1 MAPRRIPVLA
11 PAILA
16 PAAFAL
22 AVFIAAAALPAAA
35 QDRNADPLAGATL
48 LTLSESAER
57 DVAPD
62 TMRARLAAQATA
74 ADAAAAQTAVNA
86 AMTKALAMVKTMNLD
101 VQTGGYNTWQEA
113 PARPASLPAGAK
125 PPAPQ
130 WQAQQ
135 SLIVTGT
142 DSDKL
147 LAAVGELQKEGLLLQ
162 DLGFAISRSQQRA
175 LQDEMQTE
183 ALQRLTARAEKAAAA
198 LGLHFDGWH
207 RIGLNGGSLPRPMM
221 DASFARA
228 KTMAAAPP
236 VAAPGEQTLSV
247 NVDGEAILRRR

>member
-1 MAPRRIPVLA
+1 MAPRRLP
-11 PAILA
+11 
-16 PAAFAL
+16 AL
-22 AVFIAAAALPAAA
+22 ALTVLMTMAAAALPAAA
-35 QDRNADPLAGATL
+35 QDRGNDPLAGATL

-57 DVAPD
+57 DVTPD
-62 TMRARLAAQATA
+62 TTRARLTVQASA
-74 ADAAAAQTAVNA
+74 DDAAVAQTAVNA
-86 AMTKALAMVKTMNLD
+86 MMTKALAMVRTMALD
-101 VQTGGYNTWQEA
+101 AQTGGYNTWQEA
-113 PARPASLPAGAK
+113 PPRPANLPAGGK
-125 PPAPQ
+125 PPAPR

-135 SLIVTGT
+135 SLTLTGT
-142 DSDKL
+142 DTDKL

-162 DLGFAISRSQQRA
+162 ELGFTVSRNQQRA
-175 LQDEMQTE
+175 LQDEMMAE

-221 DASFARA
+221 EASFARA
-228 KTMAAAPP
+228 KPMAAAPP